1 MVAIMATVGM
11 AALAGPA
18 NAQFAGS
25 DAAAYQKAL
34 ELKARMK
41 PADHLATRAIPK
53 AGGSRAGGLNLI
65 YTQNRWEAVG
75 PTFMSP
81 TNRNQ
86 QGPATSY
93 VTGRINQVAYDNRN
107 VGTYYAATAG
117 GGVWKTADSG
127 QSWSPLS
134 DFSFP
139 TLMTSS
145 VAVDPVNSRILYVG
159 LGDANF
165 FKK

>member
-25 DAAAYQKAL
+25 DSAAYQKAL

-65 YTQNRWEAVG
+65 YTQNRWEPVG

-86 QGPATSY
+86 QGLTSSY
-93 VTGRINQVAYDNRN
+93 VTGRINQVAYDHRN
-107 VGTYYAATAG
+107 AGTYYAATAG
-117 GGVWKTADSG
+117 C
-127 QSWSPLS
+127 
-134 DFSFP
+134 
-139 TLMTSS
+139 
-145 VAVDPVNSRILYVG
+145 
-159 LGDANF
+159 
-165 FKK
+165 